1 KFVAAALRE
10 PADSKKL
17 ATADRGTALGNLL
30 AEQPQTVGTLI
41 WPYQCAA
48 WRAQTR
54 FARIEGHLQA
64 VQQIRELNLA
74 PEEKLVLAD
83 LSSFSPGAC
92 VILDRAP
99 WLSREGLITL
109 SLFKNDFR
117 AFTVSFSLFGF
128 PDTEL
133 FIGGLQGRQSEEI
146 LAMYSDLTKDFEG
159 TRPRAFMLEVLRML
173 APW

>member
-1 KFVAAALRE
+1 M
-10 PADSKKL
+10 
-17 ATADRGTALGNLL
+17 
-30 AEQPQTVGTLI
+30 
-41 WPYQCAA
+41 
-48 WRAQTR
+48 
-54 FARIEGHLQA
+54 
-64 VQQIRELNLA
+64 
-74 PEEKLVLAD
+74 LAD

-146 LAMYSDLTKDFEG
+146 LAMYRDLTKDFEG
-159 TRPRAFMLEVLRML
+159 MRPRDFMLEMLRLFALKIGVRHIYAVVDGHKISRHKYFGDKGAPGLFYDEVWQERGGTRVADTHFELPL
-173 APW
+173 AGSRRPLQTASHRPTRPTGLRG